1 MQYQAPPPIFG
12 SLIFYQTITCHENQ
26 KTWLVDQLTA
36 ILRGQKIA
44 TRETAPEFKR
54 VIAIATANAMQK
66 WNQFD
71 PKKRIIVQLFIGDHR
86 WGMDILNEDELSS
99 PSNDAKDEDLIKG
112 DLEFES
118 DLRFLDEYMDEVYC
132 SLNGRNHFMMIGS
145 KD

>member
-1 MQYQAPPPIFG
+1 MQYQDPPPIFG
-12 SLIFYQTITCHENQ
+12 SLIFYQTITCNENQ
-26 KTWLVDQLTA
+26 KAWIVDQLTA
-36 ILRGQKIA
+36 ILQGQKIA

-54 VIAIATANAMQK
+54 VITIAIANAMKK
-66 WNQFD
+66 WNRFN
-71 PKKRIIVQLFIGDHR
+71 PKRRIIVQLFVGDHR
-86 WGMDILNEDELSS
+86 WGLDILNEDENSEEVTNS
-99 PSNDAKDEDLIKG
+99 KDEDLIKG